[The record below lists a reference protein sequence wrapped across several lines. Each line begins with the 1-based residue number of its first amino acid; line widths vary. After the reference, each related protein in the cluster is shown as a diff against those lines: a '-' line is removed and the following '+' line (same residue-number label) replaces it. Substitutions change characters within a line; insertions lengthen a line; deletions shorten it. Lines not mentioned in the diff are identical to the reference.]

1 MFSRVAIKNLTMFLK
16 DSILSLLKHLV
27 TLQGGEMDNNR
38 SVGYYE
44 DLIAEL
50 DLKLLELLSHIKL
63 LANSTGTINDY
74 KIEFNYL
81 YNFDYDKDNLYDK
94 KDIYEAQIYQNQSY
108 KDIKRKIEKD
118 NVRIIGLIGNKTIL

>member
-1 MFSRVAIKNLTMFLK
+1 
-16 DSILSLLKHLV
+16 
-27 TLQGGEMDNNR
+27 MDNNR

-74 KIEFNYL
+74 KIEPQDINAISTT
-81 YNFDYDKDNLYDK
+81 LYDK
-94 KDIYEAQIYQNQSY
+94 TLAVMFVEQKLKISLNN
-108 KDIKRKIEKD
+108 IK
-118 NVRIIGLIGNKTIL
+118 V